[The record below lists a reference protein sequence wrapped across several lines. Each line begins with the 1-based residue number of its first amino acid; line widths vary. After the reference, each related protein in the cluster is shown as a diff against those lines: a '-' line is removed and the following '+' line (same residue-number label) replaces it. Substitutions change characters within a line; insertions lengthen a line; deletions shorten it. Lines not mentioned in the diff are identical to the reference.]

1 MLGQSSIFEY
11 TVGSRKD
18 FYIIFTN
25 LARSSAGPPMSDSS
39 ETQTEKTNRRNGTN
53 KHDKNTT
60 TKAAQITTSI
70 TQIKR
75 HKAKTKTA
83 KQS

>member
-1 MLGQSSIFEY
+1 MHIQIHC
-11 TVGSRKD
+11 RKD
-18 FYIIFTN
+18 FYISTN
-25 LARSSAGPPMSDSS
+25 LTRSSAGPPMNDSS
-39 ETQTEKTNRRNGTN
+39 ETQTEKTSRRTGTN

-75 HKAKTKTA
+75 YKAKTKTA